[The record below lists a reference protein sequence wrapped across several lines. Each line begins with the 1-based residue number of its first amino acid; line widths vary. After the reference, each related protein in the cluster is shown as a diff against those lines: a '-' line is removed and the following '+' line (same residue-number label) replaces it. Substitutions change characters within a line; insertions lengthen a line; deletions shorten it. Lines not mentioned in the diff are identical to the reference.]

1 MTVNSSSTP
10 YTMEY
15 AQCWSAKRAAHPSRM
30 TAEVKNP
37 LRNHMFFLE
46 VNFLPSITVR
56 LRQINPQALY
66 AIKLIWFPGKRS
78 TMDSMSS
85 ASKIEMDTARQKC
98 L

>member
-1 MTVNSSSTP
+1 MVMSSSTP

-30 TAEVKNP
+30 TAEVRNP

-46 VNFLPSITVR
+46 VSFLPMITVK
-56 LRQINPQALY
+56 LRQMNPQALY
-66 AIKLIWFPGKRS
+66 AMKLICLPGNRS
-78 TMDSMSS
+78 TIDSMSS
-85 ASKIEMDTARQKC
+85 ASSIEMETARQKC

>member
-1 MTVNSSSTP
+1 
-10 YTMEY
+10 MEMRVGDLVMVT
-15 AQCWSAKRAAHPSRM
+15 ARVMNQKARKVIKADTSRM

-78 TMDSMSS
+78 TMDSLTS
-85 ASKIEMDTARQKC
+85 ASKIERG
-98 L
+98 

>member
-15 AQCWSAKRAAHPSRM
+15 AQCSSAKRAAHPSRM
-30 TAEVKNP
+30 TAEVRNP

-56 LRQINPQALY
+56 LRQINPHVLY